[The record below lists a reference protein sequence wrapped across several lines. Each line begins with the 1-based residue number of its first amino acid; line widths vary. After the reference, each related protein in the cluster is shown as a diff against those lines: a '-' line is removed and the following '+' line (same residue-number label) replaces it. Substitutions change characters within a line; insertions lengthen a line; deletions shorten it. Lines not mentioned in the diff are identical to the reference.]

1 MQIPIGRFSR
11 MTRLSLKALR
21 LYDKMGLLVPAYV
34 DPSSGYRYYKVEQA
48 QRAEVIRLLRSV
60 DMSLDDIRTIVAS
73 DDDEQI
79 GAQLRM
85 HKERLAERLAEQQRK
100 LAYLE
105 SIIDDERKLKPR
117 EVCVVEA
124 DDQSVASV
132 TKHTSF
138 QRMKEDITAA
148 FMTLGSEIKRSA
160 LPTSGPP
167 MLIYHHVVDEESEG
181 EIEVCVPVSVPFAGG
196 SGTDGTIGRTLK
208 GGRLATTEHRGPY
221 EELAPAYQVLTAWV
235 AEKGYEFSG
244 PPREVYVNDPR
255 TVAPEALI
263 TRLEFP
269 ICTEAETQC

>member
-1 MQIPIGRFSR
+1 MFIPIGRFSR

-21 LYDKMGLLVPAYV
+21 LYDKAGLLVPAHV

-60 DMSLDDIRTIVAS
+60 DMSLEDIRVILAT
-73 DDDEQI
+73 DDGEHI
-79 GAQLRM
+79 AEQLRM
-85 HKERLAERLAEQQRK
+85 HKARLAERVAEQQRK

-105 SIIDDERKLKPR
+105 SIINDERKLKPR
-117 EVCVVEA
+117 EVSIVEA
-124 DDQSVASV
+124 DDQSVVSV

-138 QRMKEDITAA
+138 KRMKEDVSAA
-148 FMTLGSEIKRSA
+148 FMTLGAEIERSA

-181 EIEVCVPVSVPFAGG
+181 DIEVCVPVSVPFAGG
-196 SGTDGTIGRTLK
+196 DGTTGRTLE
-208 GGRLATTEHRGPY
+208 GGMLATTEHRGPY

-235 AEKGYEFSG
+235 TEKGYEFAGS
-244 PPREVYVNDPR
+244 PREVYLNDPR
-255 TVAPEALI
+255 TVPPEELV

-269 ICTEAETQC
+269 ICKEGKTEC